1 MMSVQHAV
9 ILAAGRGAR
18 MMPLTDEVPKPMA
31 PFGESTL
38 IADGITK
45 VRKHIDN
52 LHITVGYK
60 GAMLSQ
66 HLIELGVSTIVN
78 TEGKSNT
85 WWIYHSLLSQL
96 DEPIFVLTCDNITD
110 VDFASLE
117 RDYIGQG
124 SPACMVVPVNPVPGL
139 DGDYIFHKGQVV
151 TELNRHKPA
160 PTYCSGIQ
168 VLNPKAV
175 QRLAPAGGDFTE
187 VWKQL
192 IAKRQLFVSS
202 VRPSKWF
209 SVDTVADLKR
219 YGTATGK

>member
-1 MMSVQHAV
+1 MSIQHAV

-18 MMPLTDEVPKPMA
+18 MVPLTDEVPKPMA
-31 PFGESTL
+31 PFGDSTL
-38 IADGITK
+38 IADGIAK
-45 VRKHIDN
+45 LRKHIEK

-66 HLIELGVSTIVN
+66 HLIELGVSTILN
-78 TEGKSNT
+78 TEGKNNT

-96 DEPIFVLTCDNITD
+96 DEPVFVLTCDNITD
-110 VDFASLE
+110 IDFPSLD
-117 RDYIGQG
+117 RDYIAQG
-124 SPACMVVPVNPVPGL
+124 SPACMVVPVAPVSGL
-139 DGDYIFHKGQVV
+139 DGDYIFHDGKVV
-151 TELNRHKPA
+151 TALNRHKPA

-175 QRLAPAGGDFTE
+175 QRLAPAGGEFTE
-187 VWKQL
+187 VWAQL

-219 YGTATGK
+219 YSTATGK

>member
-1 MMSVQHAV
+1 MAIEHAV

-18 MMPLTDEVPKPMA
+18 MMPLTDELPKPMA

-45 VRKHIDN
+45 VRKHISN

-66 HLIELGVSTIVN
+66 HLIELGVNTIVN

-85 WWIYHSLLSQL
+85 WWIYHSLLGEL
-96 DEPIFVLTCDNITD
+96 DEALFILTCDNITD
-110 VDFASLE
+110 IDFASLD
-117 RDYIGQG
+117 RDYESQG
-124 SPACMVVPVNPVPGL
+124 SPACMVVPVTPVPGL
-139 DGDYIFHKGQVV
+139 DGDYIFHQGNVV

-160 PTYCSGIQ
+160 AAYCSGIQ
-168 VLNPKAV
+168 VLNPTKV
-175 QRLAPAGGDFTE
+175 QRFAPDEGDFTR
-187 VWKQL
+187 VWAQL

-202 VRPSKWF
+202 IQPSKWF

-219 YGTATGK
+219 YRTSVGK